1 MAIMARTILNEGDKP
16 SPETLARIAALD
28 GRPVDTSDIPEAT
41 PEQLREIARQVREKR
56 QKKMFSL
63 RLSNEAIGWWQQ
75 LGEGYTGIMARLLEK
90 AITHPEW
97 VKQCL

>member
-1 MAIMARTILNEGDKP
+1 MIRTTVNEGEEL
-16 SPETLARIAALD
+16 SPESLARLEALD
-28 GRPVDTSDIPEAT
+28 SRPVDTSDIPEAT
-41 PEQLREIARQVREKR
+41 PEQLKEIARQVREKR

-63 RLSNEAIGWWQQ
+63 RLPNETIEWWQQ

>member
-1 MAIMARTILNEGDKP
+1 MIVNEGEEL
-16 SPETLARIAALD
+16 SPESLARLAALD
-28 GRPVDTSDIPEAT
+28 ARPVDTSDIPEAT
-41 PEQLREIARQVREKR
+41 PEQLKEIARQVREKR

-63 RLSNEAIGWWQQ
+63 RLPNETIEWWQQ